1 MSEEKM
7 YELKNDKGEYWD
19 FENTGFW
26 RQEILGCYATP
37 SKKKAELVVDGYGGH
52 IVTLIE
58 EPEKVKLPK
67 KAAEGIDRVK
77 DGGYDITY
85 IFTEY
90 AMPNEVSDW
99 LEDSDDDAEHR
110 EERGLML
117 INAYLYGYTV
127 AKEKKYLVYKTLG
140 GKHTADVQYA
150 QAYLTSVHSKIIW
163 ILTSW
168 ILTNDGTDESFFQ
181 FTEAEIEHYGL
192 QDCERVEVT
201 DDAEES

>member
-7 YELKNDKGEYWD
+7 YAVKNDDGEWLVPDRIYGQGAWAKPNKD
-19 FENTGFW
+19 EAEF
-26 RQEILGCYATP
+26 
-37 SKKKAELVVDGYGGH
+37 KAKVYGGH

-58 EPEKVKLPK
+58 EPAKVVLPR
-67 KAAEGIDRVK
+67 KAAEWIDRVK

-85 IFTEY
+85 IFLEY

-127 AKEKKYLVYKTLG
+127 EDEKKYYVKVPHTEDVWYYK
-140 GKHTADVQYA
+140 
-150 QAYLTSVHSKIIW
+150 W
-163 ILTSW
+163 C
-168 ILTNDGTDESFFQ
+168 DGTLKTIFLTDKELYGK
-181 FTEAEIEHYGL
+181 FTESEIEHYGL
-192 QDCERVEVT
+192 QDCEKVEC
-201 DDAEES
+201 DW